1 VSGIEVARR
10 FRASEAPRT
19 QTYLVA
25 TTALF
30 TVADRNSCMAAGMD
44 AFISKPITPEKLRTV
59 LVAFNGSG
67 PQEARGAPP
76 IPAAQAVPG
85 IRLDLLSHLADG
97 SPDGL
102 RRELARFADALEE
115 AVRELA
121 AAHASHS
128 RPAVASAAHRV
139 LSLARMVGA
148 EPLCEAAVDLQGL
161 ASALTEA
168 ELDRQMET
176 LRARAGDLRE
186 LLARAA
192 RTAPVSPSSAS

>member
-1 VSGIEVARR
+1 
-10 FRASEAPRT
+10 
-19 QTYLVA
+19 
-25 TTALF
+25 
-30 TVADRNSCMAAGMD
+30 
-44 AFISKPITPEKLRTV
+44 
-59 LVAFNGSG
+59 
-67 PQEARGAPP
+67 
-76 IPAAQAVPG
+76 
-85 IRLDLLSHLADG
+85 
-97 SPDGL
+97 
-102 RRELARFADALEE
+102 
-115 AVRELA
+115 
-121 AAHASHS
+121 
-128 RPAVASAAHRV
+128 V